1 MLNILERELNLKP
14 NSLEIFLENK
24 KGNIKKER
32 RGPITF
38 GNINMFSNWQGCA
51 LYFISMMISI
61 LLINTQQKYLT
72 IKNSQTIY
80 PLDPN
85 GSLDKSNESVGKEEN
100 NIEVEDKLVN

>member
-1 MLNILERELNLKP
+1 
-14 NSLEIFLENK
+14 
-24 KGNIKKER
+24 
-32 RGPITF
+32 
-38 GNINMFSNWQGCA
+38 
-51 LYFISMMISI
+51 MISI